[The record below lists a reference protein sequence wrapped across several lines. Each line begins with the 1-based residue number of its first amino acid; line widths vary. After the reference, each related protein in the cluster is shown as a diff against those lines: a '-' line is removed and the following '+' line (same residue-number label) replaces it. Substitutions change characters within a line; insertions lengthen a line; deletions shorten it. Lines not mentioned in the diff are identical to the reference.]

1 MPLYAVHPAPSL
13 NTGSTAGPNSEEQAL
28 VTKPIDSAGTRR
40 LEHLPKNLVEAFLW
54 YAMAERH
61 GIEEA
66 GREASAIRQRL
77 SPDQLRLAAH
87 RLSTLERE
95 DEDE

>member
-1 MPLYAVHPAPSL
+1 MAKPTDSSG
-13 NTGSTAGPNSEEQAL
+13 TG
-28 VTKPIDSAGTRR
+28 R

-54 YAMAERH
+54 YAVAERH

-66 GREASAIRQRL
+66 GREATAIRQRL

-87 RLSTLERE
+87 RLATLERE
-95 DEDE
+95 AEDE

>member
-1 MPLYAVHPAPSL
+1 MRAPD
-13 NTGSTAGPNSEEQAL
+13 GPSSEEQVL
-28 VTKPIDSAGTRR
+28 VTKPTDPARTRR

-66 GREASAIRQRL
+66 GREAIAIRQRL

-87 RLSTLERE
+87 ELSTLVESE
-95 DEDE
+95 DE